1 MSYPKSIIYIM
12 SGLPVNSSYEHCLWF
27 ASPQAQW
34 EYMSGKVVK
43 TFTQYTYLREGHA
56 IKVTGDISTAE
67 SWTYC
72 MYTNGDGKEYY
83 NFIKRVEY
91 VNDAT
96 VLLWLELD
104 VIQTYMFQWNM
115 QQCFVERTHTRTDN
129 FGEHTIMEGLDTGP
143 LIDRSVKY
151 INLEDLCIMVLMA
164 MDEEANASF
173 ARVYDGV
180 FSGLG
185 IYAVNLADHTR
196 FGTWLNQQSI
206 DGTIEAVVSMWM
218 YPKELVNIGGDW
230 SDGALL
236 HPVAGCKFGV
246 TKSFDEQITD
256 TISGY
261 KPDNKKL
268 LCYPYTM
275 LYVTNNMGGSAVYH
289 RERFTDNDSY
299 EFRLMGGVAPDSG
312 VMLAPVNYKNN
323 SINFDEGLSLGAFPT
338 CAWDSDTYKVWL
350 AQNQH
355 TQDLAIQQAKISAG
369 AGALTAV
376 VSTAMGGNLM
386 GAVGGLAM
394 AYNGYNQIQGIMAQ
408 REDMAIQPPQARGNH
423 SPNLNLANGRQGFDI
438 HFRTITREY
447 AEIIDQYLT
456 RFGYKVNTIMTPNLK
471 ARERFTYIKTVGCMV
486 TGDFSDENRRKIQSI
501 FDNGVTFWVDPERVG
516 NYTLGNNVL

>member
-1 MSYPKSIIYIM
+1 MSTPKSLIYIM

-43 TFTQYTYLREGHA
+43 TFTQYSYLRENHA
-56 IKVTGDISTAE
+56 IKVTGDIATAE

-83 NFIKRVEY
+83 NFIKKVEY

-115 QQCFVERTHTRTDN
+115 QQCFVERTHTKTDN

-143 LIDRSVKY
+143 LIDKAVKY
-151 INLEDLCIMVLMA
+151 VNLENLCIMVLMS
-164 MDEEANASF
+164 MDGDGNSAFS
-173 ARVYDGV
+173 RVYDGV
-180 FSGLG
+180 FSGLC
-185 IYAVNLADHTR
+185 IRAVNIGDYVK
-196 FGTWLNQQSI
+196 FGEWLDDQSAN
-206 DGTIEAVVSMWM
+206 GTIEGVVSMWM
-218 YPKELVNIGGDW
+218 YPKELVKIQSTWD
-230 SDGALL
+230 DGALF
-236 HPVAGCKFGV
+236 HNVTGCDLAV
-246 TKSFDEQITD
+246 YKSVDEQITD
-256 TISGY
+256 TIDGY

-275 LYVTNNMGGSAVYH
+275 LYVSNNMGGSAVYH
-289 RERFTDNDSY
+289 RERFEGNEKYD
-299 EFRLMGGVAPDSG
+299 FLLMGGVAPDSG
-312 VMLAPVNYKNN
+312 VQLVPKNYKGRTN
-323 SINFDEGLSLGAFPT
+323 NFDEAITLGAFPT

-355 TQDLAIQQAKISAG
+355 TQDLAIQQSKISAG

-376 VSTAMGGNLM
+376 ASTMAGNLM
-386 GAVGGLAM
+386 GAVGGLVG
-394 AYNGYNQIQGIMAQ
+394 AYHGYSQIQGIMAQ

-423 SPNLNLANGRQGFDI
+423 SPNLNLANGRHGFDI
-438 HFRTITREY
+438 HFRTITAEY
-447 AEIIDQYLT
+447 AKIIDQYLT
-456 RFGYKVNTIMTPNLK
+456 RYGYKVNTIMTPNLK
-471 ARERFTYIKTVGCMV
+471 ARERFTYIKTIGCMV
-486 TGDFSDENRRKIQSI
+486 TGAFSDENRRKIQSI